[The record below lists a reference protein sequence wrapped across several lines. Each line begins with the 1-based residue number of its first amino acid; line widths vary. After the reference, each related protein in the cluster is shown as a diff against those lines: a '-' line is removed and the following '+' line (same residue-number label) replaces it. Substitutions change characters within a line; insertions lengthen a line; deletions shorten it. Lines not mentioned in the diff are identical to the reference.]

1 MRYKTDLD
9 AVKHVAVSLLH
20 THINET
26 KFSPMVVQH
35 PFTSSGFVGINSNGE
50 MELLNILESAESKN
64 KWQEFMEKQITN
76 ADSVYR
82 IFMMVNKPYALTFL
96 KLASKHLSFDDF
108 SRILEDAWV
117 MSENPNGD
125 ANVTKSELIEFFMA
139 ADPEVIMTPEERK
152 QLDELDDTVFGLFL
166 TLGSTIGS
174 YFEIKKEG
182 ILGDSVKTS
191 FVRRLKNPKYRQ
203 SIISKIIEAKDSG
216 QEFRISN
223 QDICRIF
230 IDIEKA
236 EKNLPKSTYNRL
248 RYLYDINTL
257 AKHKNGQSEWE
268 QFNYRR
274 SQESKTTIED
284 EESYYELLVS
294 ILTPYHKIASLDK
307 YSGFNKRECTYVI
320 EQIEKAEK
328 EHREFISQI
337 QEVITPTADYDEN
350 TIEQR
355 LSVLTWD
362 QKERIAMQLEE
373 IYHMKEFSKKSS
385 VYLSNHTIEGMIWK
399 AKNGAITQKEF
410 GEFGLTYLLYKRKQE
425 DTKIENIQEKIDW
438 IIKMLNY
445 DPNNRNFVCGTPF
458 INSQGEKY
466 VSPKERWHQKVTE
479 TLANVRIS
487 NDTFESK
494 VENLYEL
501 TEHIFNFFQ
510 IYPLCEIEQGD
521 NEKIKNTIVE
531 IFEKEYLNI
540 VSHNMNENYKE
551 NTESKSTES
560 KEYTAKELN
569 ESRQC
574 LGLDFIL
581 GNSNQDYISDLEEFC
596 YTEEYSCVTAT
607 INNRPAAII
616 IFTFMYPT
624 DYNKAVLDNLDKY
637 EEIADEL
644 FPNRDI
650 DIYALGIGLINK
662 RAEREK
668 KGEYKIGVKFAVSLD
683 TLHLIR
689 PADNFSYGFDFDNPI
704 QLNMMGADTWYMEH
718 IKSSIGEICKL
729 KRHGS
734 THSDKTQH
742 VLDIW
747 EVVVHVQH
755 PNINFIKFLI
765 YLDSYALDMFTDID
779 ELKKTPL
786 FFEWKE

>member
-1 MRYKTDLD
+1 MRSYNFYLVFNEGELKMSLGYKRMLMLGILGIVIC
-9 AVKHVAVSLLH
+9 AISIAIAVSTPSIALKWILW
-20 THINET
+20 I
-26 KFSPMVVQH
+26 
-35 PFTSSGFVGINSNGE
+35 VGVLVG
-50 MELLNILESAESKN
+50 L
-64 KWQEFMEKQITN
+64 
-76 ADSVYR
+76 
-82 IFMMVNKPYALTFL
+82 
-96 KLASKHLSFDDF
+96 
-108 SRILEDAWV
+108 
-117 MSENPNGD
+117 
-125 ANVTKSELIEFFMA
+125 
-139 ADPEVIMTPEERK
+139 
-152 QLDELDDTVFGLFL
+152 FGLFL

-191 FVRRLKNPKYRQ
+191 FVRKLKNPNYRQ
-203 SIISKIIEAKDSG
+203 SVISKITEAKDNG
-216 QEFRISN
+216 QEFHISN

-230 IDIEKA
+230 IDVEKA
-236 EKNLPKSTYNRL
+236 ERNLPKSSFNQIKD
-248 RYLYDINTL
+248 LYDINTL
-257 AKHKNGQSEWE
+257 EKYKNGQSEWE

-294 ILTPYHKIASLDK
+294 ILTPYHKIASLEK
-307 YSGFNKRECTYVI
+307 YTGFNKRECTFVI
-320 EQIEKAEK
+320 EQIEKAER

-337 QEVITPTADYDEN
+337 REVITPTADYDEN

-355 LSVLTWD
+355 LAILTWD
-362 QKERIAMQLEE
+362 QKDRIAMQLEE
-373 IYHMKEFSKKSS
+373 IYHMKEFSKKSA

-399 AKNGAITQKEF
+399 AKNGATTQKEF

-425 DTKIENIQEKIDW
+425 DTKPEKIQEKIDW

-445 DPNNRNFVCGTPF
+445 DPNKSNFVCGTPF

-466 VSPKERWHQKVTE
+466 ISPKERWHQKVTE

-494 VENLYEL
+494 VETLYEL

-521 NEKIKNTIVE
+521 NKKIKNTIVE
-531 IFEKEYLNI
+531 IFEKEYLRI
-540 VSHNMNENYKE
+540 ASS
-551 NTESKSTES
+551 NTGKSDEDDTDSNSSKP

-574 LGLDFIL
+574 SGLDFIL
-581 GNSNQDYISDLEEFC
+581 GNSNQDYISDLEEVC

-607 INNRPAAII
+607 INNIPAAII
-616 IFTFMYPT
+616 ISTFMYPT
-624 DYNKAVLDNLDKY
+624 DYNLEISKNLNTYK
-637 EEIADEL
+637 EIADKL
-644 FPNRDI
+644 FPDKNI
-650 DIYALGIGLINK
+650 NVYALGIGLVNK
-662 RAEREK
+662 RAEGEE

-734 THSDKTQH
+734 THSNKTQH
-742 VLDIW
+742 ILDIW
-747 EVVVHVQH
+747 EVVVRVQH
-755 PNINFIKFLI
+755 PHLNFINFPI
-765 YLDSYALDMFTDID
+765 YLDSYALDMFTDKD
-779 ELKKTPL
+779 KLKKTPL
-786 FFEWKE
+786 FFEWNEF